1 MSDSRYSRRT
11 DTGSYSRRRW
21 GSTDRDTITSD
32 NDSLVYPSSSASQQ
46 RHRNRTVAVVPEDPP
61 RPLDLDNVPTRT
73 AINRTTSRWT
83 QNVADETGSTT
94 PRRRPFSSSTTD
106 YSSGAPGSYYATR
119 ALQGRERDDSSDL
132 SRTRAEADRRDRERR
147 ERELRDSERRES
159 ERQDREDADT
169 RWRTT
174 QVVTVTRL
182 RSEPTLV
189 RRSTES
195 YYSRRERDMGTIDEI
210 KDDDKRSCVWKEYH
224 AERGVNKTPRNSET
238 GRRNL

>member
-46 RHRNRTVAVVPEDPP
+46 RHRNRTVAVIPEDPP

-73 AINRTTSRWT
+73 TTNRTTSRWA
-83 QNVADETGSTT
+83 QNVADEIGSTT
-94 PRRRPFSSSTTD
+94 PRRRPFSSSTTPND

-119 ALQGRERDDSSDL
+119 ALQGRERDDSSDR

-147 ERELRDSERRES
+147 ERELRDSERRET
-159 ERQDREDADT
+159 ERRERERRDREDADT

-174 QVVTVTRL
+174 QVVTVTRP
-182 RSEPTLV
+182 RPEPTLI

-210 KDDDKRSCVWKEYH
+210 EDDDDRY
-224 AERGVNKTPRNSET
+224 RGRGS
-238 GRRNL
+238 RRY